1 MKITMS
7 SEMAIHAVWY
17 MAVHCDD
24 TPIQAPEI
32 AEKLCVSSSYMV
44 KILKKLAKEEILIS
58 KRGKNGGFRMGRP
71 PAEISIADIL
81 VAIERDAIEYFC
93 LHDSRNCPGPETCPI
108 HDTIV
113 RASKAA
119 LTVLQSTTLADLAT
133 QGWRAPAA
141 ECLSKLAGGME
152 A

>member
-17 MAVHCDD
+17 MSVYCGD

-44 KILKKLAKEEILIS
+44 KILKKLAKKGILAS

-71 PAEISIADIL
+71 LEEISIADIL
-81 VAIERDAIEYFC
+81 IAIEREAVEYFC
-93 LHDSRNCPGPETCPI
+93 LHNTRLCPGPDDCPV
-108 HDTIV
+108 HDTIQ
-113 RASKAA
+113 RASEAA
-119 LTVLQSTTLADLAT
+119 VAVLQGTTMADLVNA
-133 QGWRAPAA
+133 GWRAPPATRQ
-141 ECLSKLAGGME
+141 ED
-152 A
+152 

>member
-17 MAVHCDD
+17 MSMHREDG
-24 TPIQAPEI
+24 PIQAPEV

-44 KILKKLAKEEILIS
+44 KILKKLAQEGILIS
-58 KRGKNGGFRMGRP
+58 KRGKNGGFRMGRA
-71 PAEISIADIL
+71 PAEITIADIL

-93 LHDSRNCPGPETCPI
+93 LHDSRRCPGPDTCPI

-113 RASKAA
+113 RASQAA
-119 LTVLQSTTLADLAT
+119 LEVLRGTTVADLVA
-133 QGWRAPAA
+133 QGWRAPAP
-141 ECLSKLAGGME
+141 ECLGVIRAEG
-152 A
+152 

>member
-17 MAVHCDD
+17 MSVYCID

-44 KILKKLAKEEILIS
+44 KILKKLAKKGILAS

-71 PAEISIADIL
+71 PEEISIADVLI
-81 VAIERDAIEYFC
+81 AIEREAIEYFC
-93 LHDSRNCPGPETCPI
+93 LYDTRHCPGPDTCPI
-108 HDTIV
+108 HDTIR
-113 RASKAA
+113 RASEAA
-119 LTVLQSTTLADLAT
+119 VAVLRGTTMADLVKF
-133 QGWRAPAA
+133 GWLAPVAA
-141 ECLSKLAGGME
+141 QPSAAQHKE
-152 A
+152 